1 MAPSNDPD
9 PAQRLTLFDRVGDV
23 VLGRWRIERIL
34 GAGALGEV
42 WRARDAAGSPVAVK
56 ILHEALAEDPALAA
70 RFVREA
76 RVVRRLGHPGLPAVY
91 AEGRTRD
98 GRPAIVMEFLE
109 GADLGARLARER
121 TLAVGE
127 ALHIAAEVARVL
139 DDAHRAGVVH
149 RDIKPQNIM
158 LTGSCVRVLDFG
170 VALCTDEPRLTA
182 SGVVVG
188 TPWYLSPEQCRGEPA
203 TPASDLYSLG
213 ATLFHAL
220 AGEAL
225 FADVSGP
232 AQLLAHLET
241 PAPRLCDRR
250 RDIPLAV
257 DAYVAALVEKDP
269 ARRPISARA
278 VCEALGA
285 LAQEGSGVGVL
296 PAMHDEARHAEATRL
311 RQEIARGRR
320 QASESEARVVV
331 EILGLSVRCEHEPDA
346 ATRDAHQRRIEGL
359 ERALERIREG
369 ARAREDALRDALAR
383 LEP

>member
-1 MAPSNDPD
+1 MALSNDPD
-9 PAQRLTLFDRVGDV
+9 AAERLTLFDRVGDV

-42 WRARDAAGSPVAVK
+42 WRARDESGARVAVK
-56 ILHEALAEDPALAA
+56 ILHEPLAEDPALAA

-76 RVVRRLGHPGLPAVY
+76 RVVRRLGHPAIPAVY

-98 GRPAIVMEFLE
+98 GRPAIVMELID
-109 GADLGARLARER
+109 GIDLGARLAREK

-127 ALHIAAEVARVL
+127 ALRIGAEVALVL
-139 DDAHRAGVVH
+139 ADAHRAGVVH
-149 RDIKPQNIM
+149 RDVKPQNIM
-158 LTGSCVRVLDFG
+158 LAGGSVRVLDFG
-170 VALCTDEPRLTA
+170 VALCADEPRLTA
-182 SGVVVG
+182 SGVVLG
-188 TPWYLSPEQCRGEPA
+188 SPWYLSPEQCRGEPA

-220 AGEAL
+220 AGEGL

-250 RDIPLAV
+250 EDVPPAV
-257 DAYVAALVEKDP
+257 GAYIAALVEKDP

-278 VCEALGA
+278 VSEALGA
-285 LAQEGSGVGVL
+285 LAREGSGASAL
-296 PAMHDEARHAEATRL
+296 PEAQHAEARRV
-311 RQEIARGRR
+311 RQEIARVRR
-320 QASESEARVVV
+320 QAAESEARVVD
-331 EILGLSVRCEHEPDA
+331 EIVGLSARCEREPDA
-346 ATRDAHQRRIEGL
+346 ATRDAHERRIEGL

-369 ARAREDALRDALAR
+369 ARAREDALRDALAL
-383 LEP
+383 LEG